1 MNIYLAADFERADEV
16 NEVARLLERLARAR
30 VVSRWHT
37 DPNAAEVA
45 AAARVAAPATEVA
58 LVAAARNLEDID
70 ASDVFVVLTTGL
82 PARGGRHFE
91 TGYAC
96 ARGKQIVIVG
106 PVEHAFQRLATTV
119 ISDASQLTDALARAV
134 P

>member
-1 MNIYLAADFERADEV
+1 MNIYLAADFERAEEAS
-16 NEVARLLERLARAR
+16 EVARLLERLVRAR

-37 DPNAAEVA
+37 DPNAAEA
-45 AAARVAAPATEVA
+45 AAATRVAAPATEVA
-58 LVAAARNLEDID
+58 LDAATRNLEDID

-91 TGYAC
+91 TGYAY
-96 ARGKQIVIVG
+96 ARGKPIVIVG

-119 ISDASQLTDALARAV
+119 ISDASQLTDALT
-134 P
+134 